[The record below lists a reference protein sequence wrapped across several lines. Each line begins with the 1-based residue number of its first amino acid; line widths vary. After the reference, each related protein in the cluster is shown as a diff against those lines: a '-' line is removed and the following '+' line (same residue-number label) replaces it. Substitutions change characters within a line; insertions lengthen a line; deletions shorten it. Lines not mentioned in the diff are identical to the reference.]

1 MADAHSS
8 TGASSP
14 QHIRVKTRKNGQFL
28 AAGAGTGNFWGCC
41 RRTSD
46 AWQRWSGPAEA
57 CKDKAEPAARAGWS
71 PGRHKES
78 FVRAGCSRDGA
89 ELIPGDTESPE
100 TKRGE
105 AQKGPF
111 FLFCP
116 GDGREPHMGIKKRQ
130 VIKPPGTKRGRE
142 GEGMAERTLH
152 RDLMGKKGAG
162 RLRSHGTSWIC
173 QV

>member
-1 MADAHSS
+1 MPGSV
-8 TGASSP
+8 GVVLLKP
-14 QHIRVKTRKNGQFL
+14 VKKKPSLQPGL
-28 AAGAGTGNFWGCC
+28 AGAQAGTKRALCE
-41 RRTSD
+41 RD
-46 AWQRWSGPAEA
+46 A
-57 CKDKAEPAARAGWS
+57 
-71 PGRHKES
+71 PG
-78 FVRAGCSRDGA
+78 DGA
-89 ELIPGDTESPE
+89 ELIPGGTESPE

-116 GDGREPHMGIKKRQ
+116 GDGREPHMGIKKPQ

-152 RDLMGKKGAG
+152 GDLMGKKGAG
-162 RLRSHGTSWIC
+162 RLRSHGASWIC